1 MKIITFLTDF
11 GTKDGYVAQMK
22 GVAST
27 ITDAKLI
34 DITHDIT
41 SHNIREGAFT
51 LRSVVQYF
59 PIGSVHV
66 AVVDPGVGTDRKGI
80 LITTKRCILI
90 GPDNGLLIPAARYLG
105 DFIVY
110 EISNEKYMLNP
121 VSSTFHGRDIFTPV
135 AAHIINGV
143 LFEEIGHRINDFVDL
158 NFGQAEIKNNS
169 ATGKIIYID
178 RFGNVITNITSDILL
193 KGLNYNR
200 KIMLFVGKKCLEI
213 HFVKSY
219 GFVRKR
225 SMLATIGSSNFLEI
239 GINQGNAAK
248 KLSVKE
254 NDDIKILFN

>member
-22 GVAST
+22 GIALS

-41 SHNIREGAFT
+41 PHNIREGAFT
-51 LRSVVQYF
+51 LRSVVQYY
-59 PIGSVHV
+59 PMGTIHV
-66 AVVDPGVGTDRKGI
+66 AVVDPGVGTERKGI
-80 LITTKRCILI
+80 LITTSRHILI
-90 GPDNGLLIPAARYLG
+90 GPDNGLLMPAAHFLG

-121 VSSTFHGRDIFTPV
+121 ISETFHGRDIFTPV
-135 AAHIINGV
+135 AAYIVNGV
-143 LFEEIGHRINDFVDL
+143 PFEEIGNQIDDFVDL
-158 NFGQAEIKNNS
+158 DFGKAEIKNNS
-169 ATGKIIYID
+169 AAGKVIYLD
-178 RFGNVITNITSDILL
+178 RFGNIITNITSDILL
-193 KGLNYNR
+193 KDLDYNK
-200 KIMLFVGKKCLEI
+200 KIMLFIGEKCLEI
-213 HFVKSY
+213 PFVKSY

-225 SMLATIGSSNFLEI
+225 SMLVTIGSSNFLEI

-254 NDDIKILFN
+254 NDDIKILFK